1 MKMFSGRKEFCKK
14 LSAMSKCLPFFKKR
28 RVLELLGPVNER
40 LRYAIL
46 NDLFLF
52 TESLVMF
59 QYVISRLLD
68 VSSTVAI
75 IPSIDCAFYALN
87 IPVIQTKA
95 RCGPDP
101 EADHQHVKHPNLHV
115 VRDPVRVHVRSVR
128 KNRKAPD
135 IIHPNEINHQNI
147 EIAHHLVLHRQIDT
161 DPPNTKTDG
170 IDAHLAHRIQ

>member
-1 MKMFSGRKEFCKK
+1 MFSGRKEFCKK

-87 IPVIQTKA
+87 IPVIQTKQDA
-95 RCGPDP
+95 VPIP
-101 EADHQHVKHPNLHV
+101 K
-115 VRDPVRVHVRSVR
+115 
-128 KNRKAPD
+128 
-135 IIHPNEINHQNI
+135 
-147 EIAHHLVLHRQIDT
+147 QIT
-161 DPPNTKTDG
+161 ST
-170 IDAHLAHRIQ
+170 